1 MTAVLLNPEHPVANL
16 NAACILLAQGDTKGA
31 SLYLDKAGET
41 PEKTLLQGIMQ
52 MLNGNYTEA
61 ETLLRKSEEAGLP
74 QAGENLKILH
84 EIY

>member
-16 NAACILLAQGDTKGA
+16 NAACILLSQEIPKAPHSIWTKPVR
-31 SLYLDKAGET
+31 LPKD
-41 PEKTLLQGIMQ
+41 PLQGIMQ

-61 ETLLRKSEEAGLP
+61 ENLLRKAEEAGLP
-74 QAGENLKILH
+74 QASENLKILH

>member
-1 MTAVLLNPEHPVANL
+1 MTRASSRLKFSSFWLRSSVASL
-16 NAACILLAQGDTKGA
+16 SGDTKGA

-61 ETLLRKSEEAGLP
+61 ENLLHKAEEAGLP